1 MMTIVTAQCNAQE
14 TEGQLQSLS
23 RTYQLRVKL
32 SCSCIK
38 YIKRPTVHFG
48 FMSVFLLHSGHQHVS
63 GTHVTT
69 FRVVRTRTKA
79 QLKYV

>member
-1 MMTIVTAQCNAQE
+1 MD
-14 TEGQLQSLS
+14 
-23 RTYQLRVKL
+23 
-32 SCSCIK
+32 
-38 YIKRPTVHFG
+38 
-48 FMSVFLLHSGHQHVS
+48 VFLLHSGHQHVS